1 MAASDHCPGAGGR
14 CRFSWGMDAI
24 KRARAAGVSVWHNN
38 GVFSLDEGSKTR
50 YVFSG
55 GQFAS
60 SCPTGYGPR
69 GFQVRVSLKGPQ
81 RCDLFVWSKDYG
93 WTHITDSKPTSGD

>member
-1 MAASDHCPGAGGR
+1 MQILLGHGR
-14 CRFSWGMDAI
+14 DQTCQGSR
-24 KRARAAGVSVWHNN
+24 RLRLHNN

-50 YVFSG
+50 YVFSS

-93 WTHITDSKPTSGD
+93 WTHITDSKPTSRD